1 VTDKADIKD
10 TLNPSGDAMK
20 VYYWYGGLLLL
31 AKSLVLNRPTTSIAA
46 TLRIALAE
54 PYKIEVDGRRLTTRA
69 SIVAPKCRR
78 ASLDA
83 TNSNMALFYLPVE
96 RPEYRRLRQR
106 LGSESILE
114 LDMADFS
121 AVLPQL
127 KKAFDGQLANAELK
141 TMVNETLS
149 IVAGPAR
156 ELAVIDPRIVRCCE
170 IMANMPLN
178 EFNIENL
185 AQQVYLSSSRLRSLF
200 KQNIGHSIG
209 EYARWSA
216 VWQAVDQYT
225 PGRSFTDVAM
235 ETGFF
240 DLPHV
245 SRTFVEVF
253 GISPSLAIDSDFIDR
268 HRIC

>member
-1 VTDKADIKD
+1 
-10 TLNPSGDAMK
+10 
-20 VYYWYGGLLLL
+20 
-31 AKSLVLNRPTTSIAA
+31 
-46 TLRIALAE
+46 
-54 PYKIEVDGRRLTTRA
+54 
-69 SIVAPKCRR
+69 
-78 ASLDA
+78 
-83 TNSNMALFYLPVE
+83 
-96 RPEYRRLRQR
+96 
-106 LGSESILE
+106 
-114 LDMADFS
+114 
-121 AVLPQL
+121 
-127 KKAFDGQLANAELK
+127 
-141 TMVNETLS
+141 
-149 IVAGPAR
+149 
-156 ELAVIDPRIVRCCE
+156 
-170 IMANMPLN
+170 MANMPLN